1 MIRSVKQKVVWMV
14 ALIILWEFLARAQ
27 VFNPQLLPAFSK
39 VMIRLVKALISGQ
52 LIQQLVQSLGFVI
65 AGVGLGL
72 VIAFLMAVCAYYSGW
87 LRSLLD
93 LMCGLLHPL
102 PGVALLPVVI
112 LWSGVGG
119 QAVFTVILHAVVWSQ
134 YLSLLSG
141 FDHVEEAYIEAAQ
154 NNGASGWQL
163 IRHVLVPMS
172 YPAILN
178 GLKVGWSRGWRAL
191 ISAEM
196 IFGAISSIGGIG
208 WFMYERRAF
217 MDTTGL
223 FAGMVLVALVGVL
236 VEGLIFGHF
245 LKGRY
250 DTQ

>member
-1 MIRSVKQKVVWMV
+1 MTNKVRQQLVWM
-14 ALIILWEFLARAQ
+14 AILIVLWELVARTQ
-27 VFNPQLLPAFSK
+27 VFNPQLLPAFSQ
-39 VMIRLVKALISGQ
+39 VMIRMVKALLRGELILQ
-52 LIQQLVQSLGFVI
+52 LIQSLGFVI

-72 VIAFLMAVCAYYSGW
+72 VISFLMAVCAYYSRW
-87 LRSLLD
+87 MRSLTD

-141 FDHVEEAYIEAAQ
+141 FDHVDEAYIEAAQ

-223 FAGMVLVALVGVL
+223 FAGIVLVAIVGVL
-236 VEGLIFGHF
+236 VEGLLFGHF

-250 DTQ
+250 DTR